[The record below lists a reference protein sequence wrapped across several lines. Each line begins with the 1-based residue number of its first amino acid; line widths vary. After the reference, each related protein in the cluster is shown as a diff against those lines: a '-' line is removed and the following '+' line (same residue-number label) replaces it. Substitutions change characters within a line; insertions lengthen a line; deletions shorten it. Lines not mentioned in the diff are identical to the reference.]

1 MIHNTAIIDPKA
13 KLHKNVKVGP
23 YSIIGANVEI
33 EENTEVQSHVSII
46 GNTKIGKNNKIY
58 PFASIGN
65 DPQDLKF
72 QGEETK
78 LEIGNDNKIREYVTI
93 NPGTNGGGGITK
105 VGNNCLFMVSAHI
118 AHDCFVG
125 DNVILANNVPLGGHA
140 RIEDNVIIG
149 GNSAVQ
155 QFTRVGKFVMIGGMC
170 GVVRD
175 IIPYGIAHGNRSRL
189 QGINLIGLRR
199 KNIPNQDILILSEAY
214 KEIFKNEK
222 LTENLNNLK
231 VELREHELVKEVL
244 NFIEKDKKR
253 PICTP
258 FSK

>member
-1 MIHNTAIIDPKA
+1 MIHNTAIISSKA
-13 KLHKNVKVGP
+13 KISDNVTIGP
-23 YSIIGANVEI
+23 YSVIGPKVEI
-33 EENTEVQSHVSII
+33 GEGTIVQSHVNIT
-46 GNTKIGKNNKIY
+46 GDTKIGLNNKIY
-58 PFASIGN
+58 SFASIGN

-72 QGEETK
+72 KGEETK
-78 LEIGNDNKIREYVTI
+78 LEIGDNNKIREYVTI
-93 NPGTNGGGGITK
+93 NPGTEGGGRLTK

-118 AHDCFVG
+118 AHDCLVG

-140 RIEDNVIIG
+140 HVDDNAIIG

-155 QFTRVGKFVMIGGMC
+155 QFTRVGKFAMIGGMC

-175 IIPYGIAHGNRSRL
+175 VIPYGIAHGNRSVL
-189 QGINLIGLRR
+189 HGLNLIGLRR
-199 KNIPNQDILILSEAY
+199 KEIPNKEIIKLSDAY
-214 KEIFKNEK
+214 KEIFKNEN
-222 LTENLNNLK
+222 LTENLNNLSN
-231 VELREHELVKEVL
+231 ELKENKLVMEVV

>member
-1 MIHNTAIIDPKA
+1 MIHNTAIIDTQA
-13 KLHKNVKVGP
+13 KIHKNVKVGP
-23 YSIIGANVEI
+23 FSVIGANVEI
-33 EENTEVQSHVSII
+33 EENTEIQSHVSIL
-46 GNTKIGKNNKIY
+46 GNTKIGKNNQIY

-118 AHDCFVG
+118 AHDCYVG
-125 DNVILANNVPLGGHA
+125 DNVILANSVPLGGHA
-140 RIEDNVIIG
+140 YIEDNVIIG

-155 QFTRVGKFVMIGGMC
+155 QFTRVGRSAMIGGMC

-175 IIPYGIAHGNRSRL
+175 IIPYAMVHGNRSKL
-189 QGINLIGLRR
+189 QGLNLIGLRR
-199 KNIPNQDILILSEAY
+199 KNIPNIDIMILNDAY
-214 KEIFKNEK
+214 KEIFKNEN
-222 LTENLNNLK
+222 LTDNLNNLNK
-231 VELREHELVKEVL
+231 DLRKHKLVSEVL

-258 FSK
+258 FSI

>member
-13 KLHKNVKVGP
+13 KIHNDVRVGP
-23 YSIIGANVEI
+23 YSIICANVEI
-33 EENTEVQSHVSII
+33 EENTQIQSHVSIL

-118 AHDCFVG
+118 AHDCIVG
-125 DNVILANNVPLGGHA
+125 DNVILANSVPLGGHA
-140 RIEDNVIIG
+140 YIEDNVIIG

-155 QFTRVGKFVMIGGMC
+155 QFTRVGRFAMIGGMC

-175 IIPYGIAHGNRSRL
+175 IIPYAMVHGNRSKL
-189 QGINLIGLRR
+189 QGLNLIGLRR
-199 KNIPNQDILILSEAY
+199 KNIPNKDIIILSDAY
-214 KEIFKNEK
+214 KEIFKNEN
-222 LTENLNNLK
+222 LTDNLNNLNK
-231 VELREHELVKEVL
+231 DLRKHKLVSEVL

>member
-13 KLHKNVKVGP
+13 KISSNV
-23 YSIIGANVEI
+23 SIGAFTVIGPNVEI
-33 EENTEVQSHVSII
+33 GENTIIQSHVNII
-46 GNTKIGKNNKIY
+46 GNTKVGKNNKIY

-72 QGEETK
+72 DGEVTK
-78 LEIGNDNKIREYVTI
+78 LEIGDNNKIREYVTV
-93 NPGTNGGGGITK
+93 NPGTKGGGGLTK
-105 VGNNCLFMVSAHI
+105 VGNNCLFMVSSHI
-118 AHDCFVG
+118 AHDCLVE

-140 RIEDNVIIG
+140 HIEENVIIG

-155 QFTRVGKFVMIGGMC
+155 QFTRVGKFAMVGGMC

-175 IIPYGIAHGNRSRL
+175 IIPYGIAHGNRSKL
-189 QGINLIGLRR
+189 QGLNLIGLRR
-199 KNIPNQDILILSEAY
+199 KNIPNQDIMILSEAY
-214 KEIFKNEK
+214 KEIFKNEN

-231 VELREHELVKEVL
+231 VELKEHDLVREVL

>member
-1 MIHNTAIIDPKA
+1 MIHKTATVDSKA
-13 KLHKNVKVGP
+13 KINSNVDVGP
-23 YSIIGANVEI
+23 YTVIGPNVEI
-33 EENTEVQSHVSII
+33 GENSVIQSHVNIT

-65 DPQDLKF
+65 DPQDLKYK
-72 QGEETK
+72 GEESK
-78 LEIGNDNKIREYVTI
+78 LEIGDNNKIREYVTI

-118 AHDCFVG
+118 AHDCLVG

-140 RIEDNVIIG
+140 YIEDNVIIG

-155 QFTRVGKFVMIGGMC
+155 QFTRIGNSAMIGGMC

-175 IIPYGIAHGNRSRL
+175 VIPYGVAHGNRSML
-189 QGINLIGLRR
+189 QGINVIGLRR
-199 KNIPNQDILILSEAY
+199 KNIANKEIITLTDAY
-214 KEIFKNEK
+214 KDIFKNEN
-222 LTENLNNLK
+222 LTENLNSLSEKLK
-231 VELREHELVKEVL
+231 KNSLVREVVDFL
-244 NFIEKDKKR
+244 EKDKKR

>member
-1 MIHNTAIIDPKA
+1 MIHNTAIIDSKA
-13 KLHKNVKVGP
+13 KIHNDVRVGP

-33 EENTEVQSHVSII
+33 EENTEIQSHVSIL

-125 DNVILANNVPLGGHA
+125 DNVILANSVPLGGHA
-140 RIEDNVIIG
+140 YIEDNVIIG

-155 QFTRVGKFVMIGGMC
+155 QFTRVGRFAMIGGMC

-175 IIPYGIAHGNRSRL
+175 IIPYAMVHGNRSKL
-189 QGINLIGLRR
+189 QGLNLIGLRR
-199 KNIPNQDILILSEAY
+199 KNIPNIDIMILNDAY
-214 KEIFKNEK
+214 KEIFQN
-222 LTENLNNLK
+222 ENLTDNLK
-231 VELREHELVKEVL
+231 NLDKGFRKHKLVSEVL

>member
-1 MIHNTAIIDPKA
+1 MIHKTAIIDTKA
-13 KLHKNVKVGP
+13 KISTNVKIGP
-23 YSIIGANVEI
+23 YSIIGPNVEI
-33 EENTEVQSHVSII
+33 EEGTEIQSHVSIT
-46 GNTKIGKNNKIY
+46 GRTKIGSNNKIY
-58 PFASIGN
+58 PFASVGN

-72 QGEETK
+72 KGEETR
-78 LEIGNDNKIREYVTI
+78 LEIGNNNKIREYVTI
-93 NPGTNGGGGITK
+93 NPGTKGGGGLTK

-140 RIEDNVIIG
+140 HVDDNVIIG

-155 QFTRVGKFVMIGGMC
+155 QFTRVGKSAMIGGMC

-175 IIPYGIAHGNRSRL
+175 VIPYGIALGNRSIL
-189 QGINLIGLRR
+189 QGLNLIGLRR
-199 KNIPNQDILILSEAY
+199 KNISNKEIMKLSEAY
-214 KEIFKNEK
+214 KHIFKNEN
-222 LTENLNNLK
+222 LTENLSNLSNEFRK
-231 VELREHELVKEVL
+231 NELVSEVI

>member
-1 MIHNTAIIDPKA
+1 MIHQTALIDPKA
-13 KLHKNVKVGP
+13 KINSTVKVGP
-23 YSIIGANVEI
+23 YSVIGGKVEI
-33 EENTEVQSHVSII
+33 GENTEILSHVSIV
-46 GNTKIGKNNKIY
+46 GDTKIGKNNKIY

-78 LEIGNDNKIREYVTI
+78 LEIGNNNKIREYVTI
-93 NPGTNGGGGITK
+93 NPGTKGGGGITK
-105 VGNNCLFMVSAHI
+105 IGNNCLFMVSAHV

-140 RIEDNVIIG
+140 HVENNVIIG

-155 QFTRVGKFVMIGGMC
+155 QFTRVGRSAMIGGMC

-175 IIPYGIAHGNRSRL
+175 IIPYGIALGNRSIL

-199 KNIPNQDILILSEAY
+199 KNIPNQDIKILSEAY
-214 KEIFKNEK
+214 KAIFKNEN
-222 LTENLNNLK
+222 LTENLNNLSE
-231 VELREHELVKEVL
+231 ELKKHELVSEVVS
-244 NFIEKDKKR
+244 FIEKDKKR

>member
-1 MIHNTAIIDPKA
+1 MIHNTAIIDTQA
-13 KLHKNVKVGP
+13 KIHKNVKVGP
-23 YSIIGANVEI
+23 FSVIGANVEI
-33 EENTEVQSHVSII
+33 EENTEIQSHVSIL

-118 AHDCFVG
+118 AHDCIVG
-125 DNVILANNVPLGGHA
+125 DNVILANSVPLGGHA
-140 RIEDNVIIG
+140 YIEDNVIIG

-155 QFTRVGKFVMIGGMC
+155 QFTRVGRSAMIGGMC

-175 IIPYGIAHGNRSRL
+175 IIPYAMVHGNRSKL
-189 QGINLIGLRR
+189 QGLNLIGLRR
-199 KNIPNQDILILSEAY
+199 KNIPNIDIMILNDAY
-214 KEIFKNEK
+214 KEIFKNEN
-222 LTENLNNLK
+222 LTDNLNNLDK
-231 VELREHELVKEVL
+231 DLRKHKLVSEVL

>member
-1 MIHNTAIIDPKA
+1 MIHNTAIIDSKA
-13 KLHKNVKVGP
+13 KIHNDVRVGP

-33 EENTEVQSHVSII
+33 EENTEIQSHVSIL

-125 DNVILANNVPLGGHA
+125 DNVILANSVPLGGHA
-140 RIEDNVIIG
+140 SIEDNVIIG

-155 QFTRVGKFVMIGGMC
+155 QFTRVGKFAMIGGMC

-175 IIPYGIAHGNRSRL
+175 IIPYGIAHGNRSKL
-189 QGINLIGLRR
+189 QGLNLIGLRR
-199 KNIPNQDILILSEAY
+199 KNIPNQDIMILSEAY
-214 KEIFKNEK
+214 KEIFKNEN

-231 VELREHELVKEVL
+231 VELKEHDLVREVL

>member
-1 MIHNTAIIDPKA
+1 MIHQAAMIDPKA
-13 KLHKNVKVGP
+13 KIHNNVKIGP

-33 EENTEVQSHVSII
+33 EENTEIQSHVSII

-58 PFASIGN
+58 SFASIGN

-78 LEIGNDNKIREYVTI
+78 LEIGNNNKIREYVTI
-93 NPGTNGGGGITK
+93 NPGTNGGGGLTK
-105 VGNNCLFMVSAHI
+105 IGNNCLFMVSSHI

-140 RIEDNVIIG
+140 NIEDNVIVG

-155 QFTRVGKFVMIGGMC
+155 QFTRIGKFAMIGGMC

-175 IIPYGIAHGNRSRL
+175 IIPYSIAHGNRSIL
-189 QGINLIGLRR
+189 QGLNLIGLRR
-199 KNIPNQDILILSEAY
+199 KNIPNQDIKILSEAY
-214 KEIFKNEK
+214 KEIFKNEN
-222 LTENLNNLK
+222 LTENLNSLSQ
-231 VELREHELVKEVL
+231 ELRKHELVSEVVS
-244 NFIEKDKKR
+244 FIEKDKKR

>member
-1 MIHNTAIIDPKA
+1 MIHNTAIIDNKA
-13 KLHKNVKVGP
+13 KINSNV
-23 YSIIGANVEI
+23 SIGAYTVIGPNVVI
-33 EENTEVQSHVSII
+33 GENSVIQSHVSIL

-65 DPQDLKF
+65 DPQDLKYN
-72 QGEETK
+72 GEQTK
-78 LEIGNDNKIREYVTI
+78 LEIGDGNRIREYVTI
-93 NPGTNGGGGITK
+93 NPGTEGGGGLTK
-105 VGNNCLFMVSAHI
+105 VGNNCLFMVSSHI
-118 AHDCFVG
+118 AHDCFVE

-140 RIEDNVIIG
+140 HIESNVIIG

-155 QFTRVGKFVMIGGMC
+155 QFTRVGRSAMIGGMC

-175 IIPYGIAHGNRSRL
+175 IIPYGIAHGNRSIL

-199 KNIPNQDILILSEAY
+199 KNIPNKEIILLNDAY
-214 KEIFKNEK
+214 KEIFKNEN
-222 LTENLNNLK
+222 LTENLNNLDDDYK
-231 VELREHELVKEVL
+231 KNELVKEVI
-244 NFIEKDKKR
+244 NFLEKDKKR

>member
-1 MIHNTAIIDPKA
+1 MIHKTAIIHSNA
-13 KLHKNVKVGP
+13 KISKNVIIGP
-23 YSIIGANVEI
+23 YTVIGSNVEI
-33 EENTEVQSHVSII
+33 GEETEIQSHVNIK
-46 GNTKIGKNNKIY
+46 GNTIIGKNNKIY
-58 PFASIGN
+58 PFTSIGN
-65 DPQDLKF
+65 HPQDLKF

-78 LEIGNDNKIREYVTI
+78 LEIGDNNKIREYVTI

-125 DNVILANNVPLGGHA
+125 NNVILANNVPLGGHA
-140 RIEDNVIIG
+140 YIDDGAIIG

-155 QFTRVGKFVMIGGMC
+155 QFTRVGKSAMIGGMC

-175 IIPYGIAHGNRSRL
+175 IIPYGIAHGNRSVL
-189 QGINLIGLRR
+189 QGLNLIGLRR
-199 KNIPNQDILILSEAY
+199 KNIPNKEIIALNDAY
-214 KEIFKNEK
+214 KEIFKNEN
-222 LTENLNNLK
+222 LTENLSNLSKDLKNNK
-231 VELREHELVKEVL
+231 LVAEVIE
-244 NFIEKDKKR
+244 FIEKDKKR

>member
-1 MIHNTAIIDPKA
+1 MIHNTAIIDTQA
-13 KLHKNVKVGP
+13 KIHKNVKVGP
-23 YSIIGANVEI
+23 FSVIGANVEI
-33 EENTEVQSHVSII
+33 EENTEIQSHVSIL

-118 AHDCFVG
+118 AHDCYVG
-125 DNVILANNVPLGGHA
+125 DNVILANSVPLGGHA
-140 RIEDNVIIG
+140 YIEDNVIIG

-155 QFTRVGKFVMIGGMC
+155 QFTRVGRSAMIGGMC

-175 IIPYGIAHGNRSRL
+175 IIPYAMVHGNRSKL
-189 QGINLIGLRR
+189 QGLNLIGLRR
-199 KNIPNQDILILSEAY
+199 KNIPNKDIIILNDAY
-214 KEIFKNEK
+214 KEIFKNEN
-222 LTENLNNLK
+222 LTDNLNNLDK
-231 VELREHELVKEVL
+231 DLRKHKLVSEVL